1 MGNVRHSALVAWRLN
16 IVDCWGVIAKVVI
29 PPNQTSQ
36 ITDRQSSMGNVRH
49 SALVAWRLNIVD
61 CWGVIAKV
69 VIPPNQ
75 TSQITIDNY
84 QWEMSGI
91 APSSRGD

>member
-1 MGNVRHSALVAWRLN
+1 MGNIRHSAFVAWRLN
-16 IVDCWGVIAKVVI
+16 
-29 PPNQTSQ
+29 T
-36 ITDRQSSMGNVRH
+36 
-49 SALVAWRLNIVD
+49 VD

-75 TSQITIDNY
+75 TSQITIDNH